1 MHIHFARFLN
11 RKDAGQQL
19 AHILKPY
26 ANRDDVMVLALP
38 RGGVP
43 IGYEIAKVLKAPL
56 DICLVR
62 KLGVPGQEE
71 LALGAI
77 APRGTRVLNQEVI
90 SNQGISRETIDKVTA
105 DELKELQRRD
115 RTYRGD
121 KPYPNLHNKIV
132 ILVDDGIATG
142 ATMQAA
148 IAILQKQEP
157 AQIIVAVPIA
167 APQAYQVLKPVVD
180 QVVCLLMPEVLYSIG
195 LWYEDFMQTT
205 DEDVCTL
212 LQQATRSQP
221 ALAR

>member
-212 LQQATRSQP
+212 LQQAARSQP